1 MTQRPDLTNEVF
13 ELGGVNHVA
22 LVCSDMARTVDF
34 YSGVLGMPLI
44 KTVELRDGLGQHFFF
59 DIGNGDSLAFFWF
72 ANGAEGIPGVSH
84 PAALPGRGSLTSG
97 VGSMNHLAFSV
108 PAERIDGY
116 VEVLRARGVECL
128 DVANHDDS
136 GTGITP
142 EFHPGVFVRSIYFR
156 DPDGIMLEFA
166 AWTKPFGPDDVR
178 HPPVDATGTPRT

>member
-156 DPDGIMLEFA
+156 DPDGHILEI
-166 AWTKPFGPDDVR
+166 T
-178 HPPVDATGTPRT
+178 TPTPAKTLR